1 MATATTSATKR
12 MDDVTPHIVDIMP
25 KAQACADLVGRRD
38 WSTTALGPFDGWPAS
53 LKITLATMMRSPVP
67 RTSNSSALGSI
78 STLPAPLRRELAE
91 EVGLHDAEVGP
102 HIWNR
107 LHVIP
112 FIDGRYDGQEERVHL
127 VRTEAFEPRPALSWE
142 DLAAEYVFGLRWWRI
157 DEITDGLPFVP
168 ASLRTHLDRLLTD
181 GPPNPPVDVG
191 V

>member
-1 MATATTSATKR
+1 MTAPRIRSAAR
-12 MDDVTPHIVDIMP
+12 AVVLDPDDRVL
-25 KAQACADLVGRRD
+25 LVRFVFPDAGER
-38 WSTTALGPFDGWPAS
+38 WALPGGGLEPDETHEDA
-53 LKITLATMMRSPVP
+53 
-67 RTSNSSALGSI
+67 
-78 STLPAPLRRELAE
+78 LRRELAE

-112 FIDGRYDGQEERVHL
+112 FINGRYDGQEERVHL
-127 VRTEAFEPRPALSWE
+127 VRTEPFEPRPALSWD
-142 DLAAEYVFGLRWWRI
+142 DLAAEYVFELRWWRI